1 MLMTIITTL
10 VPILTGSLADAF
22 KAYEQKQI
30 TLAELNAKVQE
41 ALISAFAEVQKS
53 QSAALAATFASF
65 MDGAKNSKL
74 MRVVWAIVVL
84 TQLGVLLW
92 AQVGAPAFVRM
103 FGGEWPSSGSTVDW
117 AYLLVA
123 ACLGLGPVV
132 LNKGPGKVD
141 LSDLKTKIG
150 K

>member
-1 MLMTIITTL
+1 MLAIVMAL
-10 VPILTGSLADAF
+10 APILTGSLADAF

-53 QSAALAATFASF
+53 QSAALAQTFASF

-92 AQVGAPAFVRM
+92 AQVGAPAFVRA

-132 LNKGPGKVD
+132 LNKGPGKID
-141 LSDLKTKIG
+141 MSDLKKKI
-150 K
+150 

>member
-1 MLMTIITTL
+1 MLSIIMAL

-41 ALISAFAEVQKS
+41 ALISAFSEVQKS
-53 QSAALAATFASF
+53 QSVALAATFASF
-65 MDGAKNSKL
+65 MDAAKNSKL
-74 MRVVWAIVVL
+74 MRIVWAIVTL
-84 TQLGVLLW
+84 SQLAVLLW
-92 AQVGAPAFVRM
+92 HQVGIPALVYDT
-103 FGGEWPSSGSTVDW
+103 GHGYPGSGTTVEW

-123 ACLGLGPVV
+123 ACLGFGPVL
-132 LNKGPGKVD
+132 LNRGPGKVD

>member
-1 MLMTIITTL
+1 MIAIIMAL
-10 VPILTGSLADAF
+10 APILTGSLADAF

-53 QSAALAATFASF
+53 QSAALAQTFASF

-74 MRVVWAIVVL
+74 MRAVWAIVVL

-92 AQVGAPAFVRM
+92 AQVGAPAFVRV

-141 LSDLKTKIG
+141 LSDLKK

>member
-1 MLMTIITTL
+1 MLSIIMAL

-30 TLAELNAKVQE
+30 TLAELQAKIQQ

-53 QSAALAATFASF
+53 QSVALAQTYASF

-74 MRVVWAIVVL
+74 LRVVWAIVVL

-92 AQVGAPAFVRM
+92 QQVGIPAVVEIT
-103 FGGEWPSSGSTVDW
+103 GHSYPGAGATIEW
-117 AYLLVA
+117 AYLLLA
-123 ACLGLGPVV
+123 FCLGAGPIV

-141 LSDLKTKIG
+141 LSGLK
-150 K
+150 

>member
-1 MLMTIITTL
+1 MLSIIMAL

-41 ALISAFAEVQKS
+41 ALIAAFAEVQKS
-53 QSAALAATFASF
+53 QSVALAQTFASF
-65 MDGAKNSKL
+65 MDGAKNSSL
-74 MRVVWAIVVL
+74 MRRVWASVVL
-84 TQLGVLLW
+84 SELAVLLW
-92 AQVGAPAFVRM
+92 HQAGIPALVAMTGRAYP
-103 FGGEWPSSGSTVDW
+103 GSGTTVEW

-141 LSDLKTKIG
+141 MSALKTKI
-150 K
+150 

>member
-1 MLMTIITTL
+1 MLSIIMAL

-53 QSAALAATFASF
+53 QSAALAQTFASF

-141 LSDLKTKIG
+141 LSDLKTKV
-150 K
+150 

>member
-1 MLMTIITTL
+1 MLSIIMAL

-41 ALISAFAEVQKS
+41 SLISAFAEVQKS
-53 QSAALAATFASF
+53 QSAALAQTFASF
-65 MDGAKNSKL
+65 MDGAKNSAL
-74 MRVVWAIVVL
+74 MRAVWASVVL
-84 TQLGVLLW
+84 SELAVLLW
-92 AQVGAPAFVRM
+92 HQAGIPALVYLT
-103 FGGEWPSSGSTVDW
+103 GHTYPGSGTTVEW

-141 LSDLKTKIG
+141 MSGLKR
-150 K
+150 

>member
-1 MLMTIITTL
+1 MLSIIMAL

-30 TLAELNAKVQE
+30 TLAELNAKVQQS
-41 ALISAFAEVQKS
+41 LISAFAEVQKS

-65 MDGAKNSKL
+65 MDGAKNSAL
-74 MRVVWAIVVL
+74 MRAVWAAVVL
-84 TQLGVLLW
+84 SELVVLLW
-92 AQVGAPAFVRM
+92 HQLGIPAVVYLT
-103 FGGEWPSSGSTVDW
+103 GHGYPGSGTTVEW
-117 AYLLVA
+117 AYLLIA

-141 LSDLKTKIG
+141 MSELKTKI
-150 K
+150 

>member
-1 MLMTIITTL
+1 MLSIIMAL

-30 TLAELNAKVQE
+30 TLAELNAKVQQS
-41 ALISAFAEVQKS
+41 LISAFAEVQKS

-65 MDGAKNSKL
+65 MDGAKNSAL
-74 MRVVWAIVVL
+74 MRGVWAAVVL
-84 TQLGVLLW
+84 SELVVLLW
-92 AQVGAPAFVRM
+92 HQLGIPAVVYFT
-103 FGGEWPSSGSTVDW
+103 GHGYPGSGTTVEW
-117 AYLLVA
+117 AYLLIA

-141 LSDLKTKIG
+141 MSELKTKI
-150 K
+150 

>member
-1 MLMTIITTL
+1 MLAIITAL

-53 QSAALAATFASF
+53 QSAALAQTFASF

-84 TQLGVLLW
+84 SQLGVLLW
-92 AQVGAPAFVRM
+92 HQVGIPAVVAA
-103 FGGEWPSSGSTVDW
+103 SGHSYPGSGTTVEW

-123 ACLGLGPVV
+123 ACLGFGPVV
-132 LNKGPGKVD
+132 LNRGPGKVD
-141 LSDLKTKIG
+141 LSDLKAKIG

>member
-1 MLMTIITTL
+1 MLSIIMAL

-53 QSAALAATFASF
+53 QSAALAQTFASF
-65 MDGAKNSKL
+65 MDGAKNSSL
-74 MRVVWAIVVL
+74 MRAVWACVVL
-84 TQLGVLLW
+84 SELAVLLW
-92 AQVGAPAFVRM
+92 HQVGIPALVAFT
-103 FGGEWPSSGSTVDW
+103 GHAYPGSGTTVEW
-117 AYLLVA
+117 AYLLIA

-141 LSDLKTKIG
+141 MSALKTKI
-150 K
+150 

>member
-1 MLMTIITTL
+1 MLSIIMAL

-41 ALISAFAEVQKS
+41 ALISAFSEVQKS
-53 QSAALAATFASF
+53 QSIAIAQTFASF
-65 MDGAKNSKL
+65 IDGAKNSML

-84 TQLGVLLW
+84 SELAVLLW
-92 AQVGAPAFVRM
+92 HQVGIPAFVDFTGRPYP
-103 FGGEWPSSGSTVDW
+103 GSGTTVEW
-117 AYLLVA
+117 AYLLIA

-132 LNKGPGKVD
+132 LNRGPGKID
-141 LSDLKTKIG
+141 MSGLSTKI
-150 K
+150 